1 MDHHSK
7 NKEIVTETKD
17 KIIKFKRQNKRN
29 E

>member
-7 NKEIVTETKD
+7 YKEIVTEIKD